1 MQKQDI
7 PKMSAQELLTAA
19 DEFFAGT
26 EAWNLAHPDERRVP
40 LLVELLQRL
49 GLTREQWD
57 ALREAE
63 GGRRARET
71 AQAVQRT
78 EQRFTAAILQ
88 AAFANP
94 RLITLAVYLTKQRC
108 YGGYADRQGGAVLR
122 PQQTLTVKLE
132 GASEP
137 FD

>member
-1 MQKQDI
+1 MTKQYML
-7 PKMSAQELLTAA
+7 KMSAQELLAEA
-19 DEFFAGT
+19 DGFFAGVD
-26 EAWNLAHPDERRVP
+26 AWNLAHPDERRVP
-40 LLVELLQRL
+40 LLEELLQRL
-49 GLTREQWD
+49 GLTRGQWD

-63 GGRRARET
+63 GGKRQRET

-108 YGGYADRQGGAVLR
+108 YGGYADRQGAVALR

>member
-1 MQKQDI
+1 MNKQDI
-7 PKMSAQELLTAA
+7 AKISAQELLTAA
-19 DEFFAGT
+19 DEFFAGAD
-26 EAWNLAHPDERRVP
+26 AWNLAHPDERRVP
-40 LLVELLQRL
+40 LLEELLQRL
-49 GLTREQWD
+49 ALTRAQWD
-57 ALREAE
+57 VLREAE
-63 GGRRARET
+63 GGKRARET

-108 YGGYADRQGGAVLR
+108 YGGYADRQGGTVLR
-122 PQQTLTVKLE
+122 PQQTLTVRLE